1 MNNCP
6 HSSKCNNTVTTAEV
20 VLELIMKDKEN
31 KSTAKQTI
39 YFNHE
44 LVPSK
49 IVPCQYQTIDGVIKT
64 EES

>member
-31 KSTAKQTI
+31 KSTATNRTI
-39 YFNHE
+39 YFIHE

-49 IVPCQYQTIDGVIKT
+49 KGKL
-64 EES
+64 SL